1 MKIQDIAKVAG
12 VSAATVSRVFSN
24 NSSISEKTRDKV
36 LEIAKEL
43 GYHPRLSSKRRN
55 VVIITP
61 SRIDYPSQKYTEMVL
76 SELSRELSNRDYRVE
91 ILPADNFRRLESVQ
105 FCGVVAIGVDVSI
118 AENWDD
124 QFAFPLIFVDRQL
137 PESQNGVYSVH
148 SDESQGMDLAID
160 YLYQQGYRRIG
171 CLIGSTET
179 GNPEIRRK
187 AIVNSLTGRHLPAE
201 EIFVR
206 MAMPDQFI
214 EEVGKLLRE
223 NVDSLFCP
231 GGDAGIIAAYA
242 LSLYGKRIPD
252 DIALIASER
261 TMVSRYCIPA
271 QTTISQD
278 YPALVKSVVDLIEAR
293 VNQVKLPVIPALPYK
308 LILRDSVKRKN

>member
-1 MKIQDIAKVAG
+1 MKIQDIAKAAG

-36 LEIAKEL
+36 LTMAKDL

-76 SELSRELSNRDYRVE
+76 SELSRELSSRDYRVE
-91 ILPADNFRRLESVQ
+91 VLPADNFKRLESVQ
-105 FCGVVAIGVDVSI
+105 FCGVIAIGVDISI

-124 QFAFPLIFVDRQL
+124 QFAFPLIFIDRQL
-137 PESQNGVYSVH
+137 PEKMNGVHSVH
-148 SDESQGMDLAID
+148 SDEYQGMDLAID
-160 YLYQQGYRRIG
+160 YLYQSGYRRIG
-171 CLIGSTET
+171 CLIGSSKT
-179 GNPEIRRK
+179 GNPEIRK
-187 AIVNSLTGRHLPAE
+187 QAIIDSLASKNLPSDE
-201 EIFVR
+201 TYVR
-206 MAMPDQFI
+206 SATPEQFI

-223 NVDSLFCP
+223 NIDSLFCP

-242 LSLYGKRIPD
+242 LSLYNKKIPD

-261 TMVSRYCIPA
+261 SMVSRYCVPA

-278 YPALVKSVVDLIEAR
+278 YPALVKAVVDLIDAGVEQAK
-293 VNQVKLPVIPALPYK
+293 QPVTPPLPYK
-308 LILRDSVKRKN
+308 LILRDSVKRKK